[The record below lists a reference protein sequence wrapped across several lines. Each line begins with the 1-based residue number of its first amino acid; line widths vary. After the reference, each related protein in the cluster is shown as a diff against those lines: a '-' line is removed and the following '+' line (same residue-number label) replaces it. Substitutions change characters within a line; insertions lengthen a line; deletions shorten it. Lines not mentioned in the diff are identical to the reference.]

1 MKNLILI
8 LILLAGTNLLFA
20 QIAVKKAEVLVSPR
34 LVEKV
39 ITVGGQ
45 NADISGFNNQSIQY
59 AIDAVAKNGGTV
71 KLMPGLFKLN
81 APVKMKSNV
90 KLIGSGR
97 ETILQRGAGVQTRFI
112 QDADYGELKLTVE
125 NPDGFEPGMKVQVT
139 DRDQSSCWNVSTA
152 YITDIQDDT
161 IFIDTHLIRDYR
173 SDRDGYVSN
182 ASSVIEVIEA
192 ENVHISNLTADGN
205 QIGRA
210 HV

>member
-71 KLMPGLFKLN
+71 KLMPGL
-81 APVKMKSNV
+81 
-90 KLIGSGR
+90 
-97 ETILQRGAGVQTRFI
+97 
-112 QDADYGELKLTVE
+112 
-125 NPDGFEPGMKVQVT
+125 
-139 DRDQSSCWNVSTA
+139 
-152 YITDIQDDT
+152 
-161 IFIDTHLIRDYR
+161 
-173 SDRDGYVSN
+173 
-182 ASSVIEVIEA
+182 
-192 ENVHISNLTADGN
+192 
-205 QIGRA
+205 
-210 HV
+210 